1 MYWSVTLFAIHHNVL
16 FDSLAEQLEKEWHAM
31 QAARLTD
38 TRDGVHSFVVATSDF
53 AAPTKGPEK
62 GFTISSSS
70 SSSSS
75 SSDASSALCS
85 STSAI
90 QSGSIAA
97 AANIQQMQMLLP
109 SLKIPRMFWEKEN
122 VAPLQDASVG
132 QSRSIK
138 QPGRLSLKGRKNM
151 KVSSNDVV
159 GGVVSAAVCRPG
171 VLTTVDDILETAVV
185 ESIAVISD
193 QVMVVDDPD
202 SGIRIEEDLVQ
213 RYLIDHLDAM
223 IVSRFSS
230 TTELWALGF

>member
-38 TRDGVHSFVVATSDF
+38 TRDGVHSFVVATSEF

-62 GFTISSSS
+62 GFT
-70 SSSSS
+70 SSS

-90 QSGSIAA
+90 QSGSIAV
-97 AANIQQMQMLLP
+97 AANIQQMQMQLP

-171 VLTTVDDILETAVV
+171 VLTTVDDIIETAVV